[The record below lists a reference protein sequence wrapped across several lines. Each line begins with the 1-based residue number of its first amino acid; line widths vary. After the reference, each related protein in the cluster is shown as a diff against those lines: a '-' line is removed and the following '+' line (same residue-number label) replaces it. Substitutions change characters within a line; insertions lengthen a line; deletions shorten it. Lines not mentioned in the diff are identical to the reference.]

1 MGAICP
7 MLNRALL
14 FIFFFKNI
22 PAPDHV
28 NLVND
33 KLKGCDLLLA
43 SIHLFVSIV
52 CIKVYFISNGPE
64 KTLMITTVPPIGI
77 LIDLP
82 FGVLMWTS
90 VAHFLLILVMREDS
104 KFLILRV
111 LRGVNSPIHRAINL
125 VKPNFI
131 ITRLAPLY
139 CALVLFILRYYLL
152 PLLVG
157 FDVWNFHDI
166 PLERLLF
173 SAKADLGF

>member
-1 MGAICP
+1 MTNQKAVIFYLLQSFYSFLLY
-7 MLNRALL
+7 MLRSTS
-14 FIFFFKNI
+14 
-22 PAPDHV
+22 P
-28 NLVND
+28 
-33 KLKGCDLLLA
+33 
-43 SIHLFVSIV
+43 
-52 CIKVYFISNGPE
+52 NGPE
-64 KTLMITTVPPIGI
+64 KTLMITTIPPVGI

-104 KFLILRV
+104 TFFILRV

-157 FDVWNFHDI
+157 FDVWNFHDM
-166 PLERLLF
+166 PLERLLL
-173 SAKADLGF
+173 SAKTDLAFQIPFLN